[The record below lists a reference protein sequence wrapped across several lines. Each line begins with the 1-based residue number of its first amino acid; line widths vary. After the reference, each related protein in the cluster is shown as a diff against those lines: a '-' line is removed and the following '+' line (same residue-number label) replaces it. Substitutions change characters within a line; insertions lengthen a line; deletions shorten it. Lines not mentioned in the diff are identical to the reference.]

1 MRKSLFEIA
10 REVQSVLEKHLARQ
24 NNLLQVRIVPEG
36 EDPRGAVRHF
46 GFVNTDE
53 ADVLRIE
60 ESGHPGNGNFF
71 EARLPNILLPQ
82 GLAEVK
88 VTDKGAAGL
97 HESAYGYFGLGSLL
111 PVFDLGEPMVPF
123 IPENRW
129 EDLAPADL
137 QILENGLTALLQSLK
152 DQPDEAFIT
161 VPLPPRVQK

>member
-1 MRKSLFEIA
+1 MRKSLLEIA

-36 EDPRGAVRHF
+36 EDLMAAVRYF

-97 HESAYGYFGLGSLL
+97 HESAYGYLGIGSLASVL
-111 PVFDLGEPMVPF
+111 GLGEPIYPIVL
-123 IPENRW
+123 EDKW